1 MGFRM
6 ERDVFR
12 RLAVRLALASLA
24 IALVFGSAVW
34 FYEMERIDEAVV
46 ELATTDARA
55 FAEQHGEA
63 LITGR
68 GVQERLL
75 HFLDDRARERSGRGH
90 FVVIELYGADHRP
103 VAEASLPDA
112 AAVEAAFNRS
122 AHPFPA
128 NGNIRYDRLNLDG
141 VLYIRVLSDLHA
153 GPFRGHFEGLYQV
166 EPERKARI
174 EEKVLGTVA
183 IVIGVV
189 IGTTLALL
197 PVVVGLNRQLL
208 RMNDRLLRANME
220 ILEVLGCAIAKRDS
234 DTGSHNYRVTLYAV
248 RLAETLG
255 CSAEAIRALVKGAFL
270 HDVGK
275 IAISDTI
282 LLKPGRLTTEEFAV
296 MKTHVS
302 HGTDIVGRS
311 AWLED
316 ATPVVAGH
324 HEKFDGSGY
333 PAGSAGT
340 DIPLNA
346 RVFAVV
352 DVFDALTS
360 RRPYKEPMTFQ
371 AATTILLDG
380 RGGHFD
386 PRILDSFLSI
396 AADLHGRLGDA
407 SEDALRAE
415 LLTVIARYF

>member
-1 MGFRM
+1 M

-12 RLAVRLALASLA
+12 RLAIRLALASLA

-46 ELATTDARA
+46 ELATTEARA
-55 FAEQHGEA
+55 FAEQHGDA

-68 GVQERLL
+68 GIQEQLGR
-75 HFLDDRARERSGRGH
+75 FLDERARERGVRGH

-103 VAEASLPDA
+103 VAEASLQDA

-128 NGNIRYDRLNLDG
+128 NGGVRYDRLTLEG
-141 VLYIRVLSDLHA
+141 VLYVRVLSDLHA
-153 GPFRGHFEGLYQV
+153 GPFQGHFEGLYRV
-166 EPERKARI
+166 APERKARI
-174 EEKVLGTVA
+174 EENVLGTVL
-183 IVIGVV
+183 IVISVV

-197 PVVVGLNRQLL
+197 PVVVGLNRRLL
-208 RMNDRLLRANME
+208 RMNDQLLRANME

-255 CSAEAIRALVKGAFL
+255 CSAGSIQALVKGAFL

-302 HGTDIVGRS
+302 HGMDIVGRS

-316 ATPVVAGH
+316 ATLVVAGH

-333 PAGSAGT
+333 PTGSVGT

-346 RVFAVV
+346 RIFAVV

-371 AATTILLDG
+371 ATTTILLDG

-386 PRILDSFLSI
+386 PNILDDFLRI
-396 AADLHGRLGDA
+396 AGDLHARLGGA
-407 SEDALRAE
+407 SEETLRAE
-415 LLTVIARYF
+415 LLTVIGRYF

>member
-1 MGFRM
+1 M

-12 RLAVRLALASLA
+12 RLTIRLALASLV
-24 IALVFGSAVW
+24 IAPVFGGAVW
-34 FYEMERIDEAVV
+34 YYELERIDDAVV
-46 ELATTDARA
+46 ELATTEARA
-55 FAEQHGEA
+55 FAEQHGDA
-63 LITGR
+63 LVAGR
-68 GVQERLL
+68 GVQERLQR
-75 HFLDDRARERSGRGH
+75 FLEERAQERGGRGH
-90 FVVIELYGADHRP
+90 FLVVELYDGGHRP
-103 VAEASLPDA
+103 IAEASLEQSASVD
-112 AAVEAAFNRS
+112 AAFNRG
-122 AHPFPA
+122 AHPFPTD
-128 NGNIRYDRLNLDG
+128 GGVQYERLTLDG
-141 VLYIRVLSDLHA
+141 VLYVRVLSDLHA
-153 GPFRGHFEGLYQV
+153 GPFQGHFEGLYRV
-166 EPERKARI
+166 APERKARI
-174 EEKVLGTVA
+174 EENVLGTVL

-189 IGTTLALL
+189 VGTTLALL
-197 PVVVGLNRQLL
+197 PVVVGLNRRLV
-208 RMNDRLLRANME
+208 RMNDRLLRANLE

-234 DTGSHNYRVTLYAV
+234 ETGSHNYRVTLYAV

-255 CSAEAIRALVKGAFL
+255 CQSESIRALVKGAFL

-296 MKTHVS
+296 MKTHVQ

-333 PAGSAGT
+333 PAGSSGSA
-340 DIPLNA
+340 IPRNA
-346 RVFAVV
+346 RIFAVV

-386 PRILDSFLSI
+386 PDVLDGFLRI
-396 AADLHGRLGDA
+396 ACDLHARLGNA
-407 SEDALRAE
+407 SEESLRAE
-415 LLTVIARYF
+415 LLTVIERYF